1 MPVIVKEVAITMFP
15 IKVYTTEVC
24 PRCKQLKDALKSQDM
39 GFDEVNM
46 STAEALTEL
55 RVNGIFT
62 TSAPVMQVGDDFFTS
77 ENIFDGAVVKTDLIT
92 SLLGKSD

>member
-1 MPVIVKEVAITMFP
+1 MLP
-15 IKVYTTEVC
+15 IKVYTTEIC
-24 PRCKQLKDALKSQDM
+24 PRCKQLKDVLKSQDM

-77 ENIFDGAVVKTDLIT
+77 ESIFEGAVVKTDLIT
-92 SLLGKSD
+92 SLLGKND